1 MEKKEFKKK
10 YLGELTLKNGTH
22 IKFLYPPVKEIVC
35 ATQIESKQLYTTI
48 QKYKRTDTKYWWVLI
63 DNLTLIQ
70 FQIVYANIKKYGENY
85 WKRLWEN
92 RERK

>member
-22 IKFLYPPVKEIVC
+22 IKFLYPPVKEIVYT
-35 ATQIESKQLYTTI
+35 TQIESKQLYATI
-48 QKYKRTDTKYWWVLI
+48 QKYKRTDAKYWWVLM

-92 RERK
+92 RDRK